1 MPTFQELRLQAR
13 LSVNRLARLADVDYK
28 TAQRA
33 EVGLPIQHLKALAL
47 VEALS
52 RELGRPITLDDIKDL
67 KIS

>member
-33 EVGLPIQHLKALAL
+33 DEGLPIQHLKALAL
-47 VEALS
+47 VEVLS
-52 RELGRPITLDDIKDL
+52 RELKRSITLDEIDDL

>member
-1 MPTFQELRLQAR
+1 MPRFQELRLQAR

-33 EVGLPIQHLKALAL
+33 DEGLPIQQLKAIAL

-52 RELGRPITLDDIKDL
+52 RELGRPIRLDDIEDL
-67 KIS
+67 NIS

>member
-1 MPTFQELRLQAR
+1 MPTFREVRFQAR

-33 EVGLPIQHLKALAL
+33 DEGLPIQQLKAMAL

-52 RELGRPITLDDIKDL
+52 RELGKSIKLDDIDDL

>member
-33 EVGLPIQHLKALAL
+33 EEGLPIQHLKALAL

-52 RELGRPITLDDIKDL
+52 RELGRSITLDDIKDL